1 MAQATEQYLRFMT
14 SFGASLD
21 MRFGGR
27 PDFVIRGWTFF
38 VSVKRSDTLAVE
50 KDFYDYSLDGLLAA
64 NSPNWEKDKDLGCNR
79 IP

>member
-1 MAQATEQYLRFMT
+1 MWM
-14 SFGASLD
+14 
-21 MRFGGR
+21 
-27 PDFVIRGWTFF
+27 DFFC
-38 VSVKRSDTLAVE
+38 SVKRSDTLAVE